1 MIKKNNVFRPFPV
14 VLLIS
19 CIVASCQRLPDV
31 QGKGEVFMQGIWN
44 EDSIENSNTLLN
56 YTQHRFKITCDS
68 FYVELTTHS
77 KVNYYADTC
86 FNKGVWKEY
95 AKGIYQ
101 VRKDSLF
108 LDGTYTKS
116 NFKQKVSGCYQTGR
130 FIKSF
135 YIRSAKADTLYL
147 QNTNDQRECT
157 LVLKQKI
164 TCVPQPL

>member
-1 MIKKNNVFRPFPV
+1 MNKKFSIAGIIPV
-14 VLLIS
+14 VLLS
-19 CIVASCQRLPDV
+19 FCIMASCQRLPNV
-31 QGKGEVFMQGIWN
+31 QGKGEVFMQGVWN
-44 EDSIENSNTLLN
+44 EDHIENSGTLLN

-77 KVNYYADTC
+77 KVNYYADSC

-108 LDGTYTKS
+108 LDGNYTKS
-116 NFKQKVSGCYQTGR
+116 NYKQKVSGCYQIGR
-130 FIKSF
+130 YIKSF
-135 YIRSAKADTLYL
+135 YIKSAKADTLFL

-164 TCVPQPL
+164 TCTPQAL